1 MKQSVD
7 SLWVSLVNSRGF
19 RQLSKRGPASGIFRS
34 AAYQSLTLAS
44 QYWYSRQQSRKNPLA
59 FKDVQTY
66 CMSIG
71 HTKSGG
77 SMLGALLDAHPNV
90 ILADEADALQFVQ
103 KGFTRDQ
110 IFHLL
115 LRASRREL
123 MKGRVTARRLG
134 GYSWLVPGQW
144 QGQFTTLRV
153 LGDST
158 TGTST
163 RRLAGS
169 IGLWD
174 ELLKLMDKVNVRL
187 LHVIRNPYDPISVMM
202 VRGKRT
208 FEQALEHYTTS
219 CEILVG
225 LRKQIGSPNI
235 HPVHY
240 EEFIGAPQSRL
251 AEICTF
257 LGLEASEE
265 YLTACAGILRPA
277 PDRAR
282 DMVAWEQK
290 WIAAVKETVSRFD
303 FLDGYTFES

>member
-1 MKQSVD
+1 MKPSVE
-7 SLWVSLVNSRGF
+7 SLWISLVNSQGF
-19 RQLSKRGPASGIFRS
+19 RQFSKRGGVSKIFES
-34 AAYQSLTLAS
+34 AAYQSLTAAS
-44 QYWYSRQQSRKNPLA
+44 QYWYSRNQCRKNPSA
-59 FKDVQTY
+59 FHDVQSY
-66 CMSIG
+66 CMFIG

-77 SMLGALLDAHPNV
+77 SMLGSLLDAHPNV
-90 ILADEADALQFVQ
+90 ILADEADALHLVQ
-103 KGFTRDQ
+103 RGFTRDQ

-144 QGQFTTLRV
+144 QGRFTTLRV

-163 RRLAGS
+163 RRLAGTG
-169 IGLWD
+169 GLWD
-174 ELLKLMDKVNVRL
+174 DLLKLMDNVNVRL

-208 FEQALEHYTTS
+208 FAQALEHYTTS
-219 CEILVG
+219 CEILVR
-225 LRKQIGSPNI
+225 LRKQIGGTNI
-235 HPVHY
+235 LPVHY
-240 EEFIGAPQSRL
+240 ERFIKEPRSKL

-257 LGLEASEE
+257 LGLEVGEE
-265 YLTACAGILRPA
+265 YLTACAGILRPV

-282 DMVAWEQK
+282 DMLEWEPG
-290 WIAAVKETVSRFD
+290 WITTVKEVISRFE